1 MGGQRRIRAVFCR
14 GGTSRGVLFRGSDL
28 PKDRAA
34 RDRIFLHVL
43 GSPDPYGRQLDGMGA
58 GISSLSKV
66 VIVEP
71 SSREDADVDYTF
83 VQVAVKEPVVDYG
96 TMCGNMS
103 SAVGPFAVDEGMVKA
118 DDGIA
123 TVRVFNTNTGK
134 HYTARFPVKGGRA
147 VEEGDFE
154 IPGVAGTGAR
164 IRLDYADPGGG
175 ASGAL
180 LPTGQPRDVLEVADI
195 GRFEVSMVD
204 VSNPVV
210 FVRAAEFGRS
220 ATEGPEQLERD
231 ADLMDRLDRVRR
243 AASVAMGLSW
253 TPGEAMLSVPRVVM
267 IAPPSDFTALDGRHY
282 AATDYHVATRSVS
295 MGNIHRAIMLSG
307 AMCVAVA
314 GNISGTIVNELA
326 VPAGTT
332 LVGTPSGLVPAE
344 AETRRR
350 GDRWEAISA
359 TTYRTQRRIMEGAVL
374 VPAALVG
381 GAT

>member
-1 MGGQRRIRAVFCR
+1 M
-14 GGTSRGVLFRGSDL
+14 FRGSDL
-28 PKDRAA
+28 PMDRSA

-58 GISSLSKV
+58 GISSLSKA

-71 SSREDADVDYTF
+71 SARDDADVDYTF
-83 VQVAVKEPVVDYG
+83 VQVAVKEPIVDYG

-103 SAVGPFAVDEGMVKA
+103 SAVGPFAVDEGMVQVS
-118 DDGIA
+118 DGIA

-134 HYTARFPVKGGRA
+134 HFTARFPVKHGRA
-147 VEEGDFE
+147 VEAGDFE

-180 LPTGQPRDVLEVADI
+180 LPTGQPRDMLEVADT

-210 FVRAAEFGRS
+210 FVRAADFARS
-220 ATEGPEQLERD
+220 ATEGPEELERD
-231 ADLMDRLDRVRR
+231 TDLMDRLDRVRR
-243 AASVAMGLSW
+243 AASVAMGLSG
-253 TPGEAMLSVPRVVM
+253 TPGEAMLSVPRLVM
-267 IAPPSDFTALDGRHY
+267 VAPPADFAALDGRRY
-282 AATDYHVATRSVS
+282 GAADYHVATRSVS

-314 GNISGTIVNELA
+314 ANIPGTIVSELA
-326 VPAGTT
+326 MSAETT

-344 AETRRR
+344 AEIRRHR
-350 GDRWEAISA
+350 DGWEAVWA
-359 TTYRTQRRIMEGAVL
+359 TTYRTQRRLMEGAVL
-374 VPAALVG
+374 VPAAFLE